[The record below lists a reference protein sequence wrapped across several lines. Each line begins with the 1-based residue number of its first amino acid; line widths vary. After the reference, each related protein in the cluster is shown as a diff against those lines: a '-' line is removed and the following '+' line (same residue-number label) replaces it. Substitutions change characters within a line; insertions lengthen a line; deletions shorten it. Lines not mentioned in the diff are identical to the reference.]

1 MTKVEF
7 WEHIE
12 AARRDAEGDTERQ
25 VELLVERIAALPDE
39 EIIEFER
46 RFSDRFNESY
56 SWNLWGAAYLI
67 NGGCS
72 DDGFDYFRGWLI
84 AQGEAVFE
92 NAMKDPDS
100 LADIVTIEDAA
111 EMGVEEEGMLYVAM
125 HAYRKR
131 TGRELYDDMEN
142 DPSLPMPPEP
152 GGVPWEDD
160 AELEARYP
168 RLAALVAESDALW
181 QSRQSEE
188 DAEQDAD

>member
-46 RFSDRFNESY
+46 RFSD
-56 SWNLWGAAYLI
+56 LI